1 MGILK
6 KEVDVSDERIVNNI
20 RALGIDMIDNA
31 KSGHPGVVLGAA
43 PILYSLYAYH
53 LKIDPKD
60 DKWIN
65 RDRFVLSGG
74 HASALLYSTLFMAGY
89 DLSIDDL
96 KNFRQLNS
104 KTPGHPEYGVTPGVD
119 VSTGPLGQGIANA
132 VGMAISEVYLR
143 NYFGKD
149 LIDYNTYVLC
159 GDGDL
164 MEGVSYEAMSL
175 AGHLKLNKLIVLH
188 DSNDIS
194 LDGEVSSAFN
204 ENLLDRLESMNWNY
218 IKVSNGEDVV
228 AINGAIEKAKL
239 ADKPTFIEVK
249 TTIGKYSELEGTNKV
264 HGSPLSKEDIAK
276 IKKKL
281 SVRNVPFSVSD
292 EAITNMQELISER
305 CKEVKDVWT
314 DILANIDDDK
324 KEYINH
330 LDNIHDAIK
339 LKDLYYDFNDEKKE
353 ATRNAS
359 GKIINSIASVYS
371 LIMGGSADLA
381 SSTKTKIDN
390 EFFCSDKPGDRT
402 IWFGVREHAM
412 GSIANGM
419 ALSGITPFVSTFLSF
434 SDYMRPAIRMSAMM
448 NLPVVYV
455 FSHDSISVGE
465 DGPTHQ
471 PVEQLI
477 SLRCIPNLD
486 VYRPADINETLG
498 TYRNILEERRPS
510 VVVLGRNKV
519 DILDTTSI
527 NDIRYGAYI
536 IEKEQKDLEGI
547 IISTGEEI
555 ELAKKVWKN
564 LNDKGIGIRL
574 VSMPS
579 MECFERQDDNYQ
591 ESVLPSNIKKF
602 VIEASSSYSWYKYT
616 SKEYMFT
623 VDNFGKSGKR
633 CDVLHEY
640 GFLEKDIEL
649 KIEEL
654 LK

>member
-194 LDGEVSSAFN
+194 LDGEVSNAFN
-204 ENLLDRLESMNWNY
+204 ENLLDRLESMDWNY

-498 TYRNILEERRPS
+498 AYRNILEERRPS

>member
-194 LDGEVSSAFN
+194 LDGEVSNAFN
-204 ENLLDRLESMNWNY
+204 ENLLDRLESMDWNY

-305 CKEVKDVWT
+305 CKEVKDAWT

>member
-194 LDGEVSSAFN
+194 LDGEVSNAFN
-204 ENLLDRLESMNWNY
+204 ENLLDRLESMDWNY

>member
-6 KEVDVSDERIVNNI
+6 KEVDVTDERIVNNI

-104 KTPGHPEYGVTPGVD
+104 KTPGHPEYDVTPGVD

-194 LDGEVSSAFN
+194 LDGEVSNAFN
-204 ENLLDRLESMNWNY
+204 ENLLDRLESMDWNY

-305 CKEVKDVWT
+305 CKEVKDAWT

-498 TYRNILEERRPS
+498 AYRNILEERRPS

>member
-6 KEVDVSDERIVNNI
+6 KEVDVTDERIVNNI

-74 HASALLYSTLFMAGY
+74 HASALLYSTLFMSGY

-194 LDGEVSSAFN
+194 LDGEVSNAFN
-204 ENLLDRLESMNWNY
+204 ENLLDRLESMDWNY

-292 EAITNMQELISER
+292 EAITNMQELINER
-305 CKEVKDVWT
+305 CKEIKDGWI

-359 GKIINSIASVYS
+359 GKIINSIASVYP

-633 CDVLHEY
+633 YDVLHEY

>member
-194 LDGEVSSAFN
+194 LDGEVSNAFN
-204 ENLLDRLESMNWNY
+204 ENLLDRLESMDWNY

-305 CKEVKDVWT
+305 CKEVKDAWT

-498 TYRNILEERRPS
+498 AYRNILEERRPS